1 MGLALPGEMRQ
12 EGARGMHHAP
22 EIDVEQPVH
31 LRLVDLAELAEQRH
45 AGIIDHDVERRM
57 RRSRGVREI
66 GDLAGL
72 ADVDAMRGDL
82 SFGRRGMRLGDLGG
96 DQLQPGLVAI
106 GEREIGAARRQFERQ
121 RAADAAR
128 RPGHSGGRALK
139 SQS

>member
-1 MGLALPGEMRQ
+1 MGFALPGEMRQ

-31 LRLVDLAELAEQRH
+31 LRLVNLAKLAEQRH
-45 AGIIDHDVERRM
+45 AGIVDDEVERRM
-57 RRSRGVREI
+57 ACGRRLREI

-82 SFGRRGMRLGDLGG
+82 SPGRAGMRLGDLGG
-96 DQLQPGLVAI
+96 NHLQPGLVAV
-106 GEREIGAARRQFERQ
+106 GEREIGAACRQFQRQ

-128 RPGHSGGRALK
+128 RPGHNGGTA
-139 SQS
+139 